1 MDADLD
7 LLLTT
12 VFVTADDLLPERQ
25 NNAARRVTDAEVVTL
40 CVAQA
45 IMGIPSD
52 RRFLAVAGKRLQHL
66 FPELPKQPGY
76 FKRRRRLAET
86 LEWLMG
92 VFASQSPG
100 FYDDLLLIDS
110 TPVEC
115 ARSRETAKRSALGD
129 AADYGYCTSHS
140 RFFWGLRLH
149 AIFAP
154 DGTPRALELASPKVD
169 EREIGLVL
177 LERCRRAG
185 GETLL
190 GDKGYAGRE
199 FAANVAERDATII
212 RPSRKDEPHNG
223 LHLAPIRQ
231 RIESIFWTCKDLLT
245 LERHGARTLA
255 GLRERVLARFCCL
268 AAAITLNHQLGRPS
282 RALVNYCA

>member
-12 VFVTADDLLPERQ
+12 VYVTADDLLPERQ
-25 NNAARRVTDAEVVTL
+25 KNAARRVTDAEVVTL

-52 RRFLAVAGKRLQHL
+52 RRFLAVAGKRLGHL

-76 FKRRRRLAET
+76 FKRRRRLADT

-92 VFASQSPG
+92 IFASQSPG

-129 AADYGYCTSHS
+129 AADYGYSASHS
-140 RFFWGLRLH
+140 RFFWGFRLH

-154 DGTPRALELASPKVD
+154 DGTPRALELASPKID

-199 FAANVAERDATII
+199 FAAKVAQHDATIV
-212 RPSRKDEPHNG
+212 RPSRKDEPRNG